1 MTFRIA
7 LTADFQKDGKFVF
20 PDFDLE
26 QLKTNNNIEFDFF
39 NEHKPEIDPEQLK
52 KYQGVIVMS
61 PKVTK
66 NSLSQSHNFLII
78 CQM

>member
-26 QLKTNNNIEFDFF
+26 QLKKTRGIEFDFF
-39 NEHKPEIDPEQLK
+39 TFNV
-52 KYQGVIVMS
+52 VIES
-61 PKVTK
+61 
-66 NSLSQSHNFLII
+66 
-78 CQM
+78 C